1 MLLENIIQFLL
12 VLVVAIVIHE
22 MSHAWVSNLLGDN
35 TAKLYDRI
43 SFNPLQHIDLF
54 MTVLLPLFLAI
65 IGMPVFGGAKP
76 VLVNKRKIKHGDYG
90 VALVALAGP
99 LSNLLLSLVSF
110 GAMVLVNQNQSA
122 WLMSTLALSVLINLN
137 FFLFNILPVPPLDG
151 SRLIYAFA
159 PLKLQELMTKIERYG
174 LVVIFILILLLDSL
188 MSKYFTAGQ
197 KFFIDLYQTIF
208 GVV

>member
-35 TAKLYDRI
+35 TAKLYNRI

-76 VLVNKRKIKHGDYG
+76 VLVNKRKIKYGDYG

-122 WLMSTLALSVLINLN
+122 WLISTLALSVLINLN

-159 PLKLQELMTKIERYG
+159 PFKLQELMTKIERYG